1 MVFNFEVLA
10 LFLSLIWLIT
20 LSFMLWKLYLQFNN
34 LSQGD
39 SEKSLSSVLNDLL
52 HDVNIAKK
60 GLDTLKIQYDKIE
73 KEGSFHIQKIG
84 LVRFNPFKDTG
95 GDQSF
100 ILALLDNQNSG
111 VVVSAL
117 YSRGGTRWY
126 AKKVEHG
133 KGIEHELSEEEKNAI
148 KDAK

>member
-10 LFLSLIWLIT
+10 LFISLIWLVI
-20 LSFMLWKLYLQFNN
+20 LSFILWKLYVQFNN

-39 SEKSLSSVLNDLL
+39 SDKSLSSILRDLL
-52 HDVNIAKK
+52 HDVNITKK
-60 GLDTLKIQYDKIE
+60 GLDTLKMQYDKIE

-100 ILALLDNQNSG
+100 ILALLDNQYSG

-117 YSRGGTRWY
+117 YSRAGTRWY
-126 AKKVEHG
+126 AKKVRQG
-133 KGIEHELSEEEKNAI
+133 KGIEHELSDEEKNAV

>member
-10 LFLSLIWLIT
+10 LFISLIWLIT
-20 LSFMLWKLYLQFNN
+20 LSFILWKLHVQFNN

-39 SEKSLSSVLNDLL
+39 SEKSLSSVLRDLL
-52 HDVNIAKK
+52 HDVNITKK
-60 GLDTLKIQYDKIE
+60 GLDTLKIQYDKID

-100 ILALLDNQNSG
+100 ILALLDNQESG

-117 YSRGGTRWY
+117 YSRAGTRWY
-126 AKKVEHG
+126 AKKVERG
-133 KGIEHELSEEEKNAI
+133 KGIEHELSDEEKNAVR
-148 KDAK
+148 DAK